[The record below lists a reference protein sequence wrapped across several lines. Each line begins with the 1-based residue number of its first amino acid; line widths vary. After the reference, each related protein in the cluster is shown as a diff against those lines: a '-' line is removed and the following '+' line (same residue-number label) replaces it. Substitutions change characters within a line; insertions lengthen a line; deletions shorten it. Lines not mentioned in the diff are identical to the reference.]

1 MVQGALAIDEE
12 LPEGDEGE
20 IALQL
25 QQASTSIFSF
35 PEQLIDHL
43 MEGKASSY
51 AHRKSSLPIVAV
63 INCLQ

>member
-1 MVQGALAIDEE
+1 MVQGALAVDEE
-12 LPEGDEGE
+12 LPESNEGE
-20 IALQL
+20 IALEQE
-25 QQASTSIFSF
+25 QASTSIFNF

-43 MEGKASSY
+43 IEGKAPSY